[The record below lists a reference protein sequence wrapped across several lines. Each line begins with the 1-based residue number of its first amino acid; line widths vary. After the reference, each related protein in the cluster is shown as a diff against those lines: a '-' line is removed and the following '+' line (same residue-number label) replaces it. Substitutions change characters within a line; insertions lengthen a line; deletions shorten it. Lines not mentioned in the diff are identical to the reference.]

1 MKLLKGL
8 NVVSL
13 TVTDLAR
20 ARTFY
25 SDVLG
30 LGQPWFDDE
39 NLGWIEWGERGK
51 DGNLAVT
58 LPTEGS
64 RPGGGTTPVFN
75 TDDCFA
81 LCAELR
87 WRGVRCEDPVIVPGL
102 LTYCTF
108 YDPDGNRLQAIS
120 APPGKEPR
128 TSS

>member
-20 ARTFY
+20 ARDFY
-25 SDVLG
+25 SNVLG

-39 NLGWIEWGERGK
+39 SLGWIEWGERGK
-51 DGNLAVT
+51 NGNIAVT
-58 LPTEGS
+58 LARDDS
-64 RPGGGTTPVFN
+64 RPGGGITPVFN
-75 TDDCFA
+75 TDDCRV
-81 LCAELR
+81 LLAELR
-87 WRGVRCEDPVIVPGL
+87 RRGVRCEESVDVPGL

-120 APPGKEPR
+120 DPPG
-128 TSS
+128 SD